1 MITFKINGAKHKIPT
16 TWDDVTYNQYIELL
30 KAPNSLLHYIH
41 IFTAIPIDTLQKAEL
56 KNLERIA
63 ISLSFL
69 TIPPKPDGKPTSMVG
84 PYPMPVDVTIQSL
97 GQFEDLRDL
106 AKRLPPNLHTLENQL
121 VMAELTLEAC
131 AIYVQKIKHS
141 KYDYAKVKEV
151 KEELKRYSCMEV
163 TQTGTFFLAKPLN
176 ISTPTTSRFQRAIQL
191 MKKFSQALPGYQSTL
206 DFLQRYSKQAKP

>member
-16 TWDDVTYNQYIELL
+16 IWENVTYNQYIELL
-30 KAPNSLLHYIH
+30 KLPNSLLHYIH
-41 IFTAIPIDTLQKAEL
+41 LFTSIPIETLQNSEL

-63 ISLSFL
+63 LSLSFL
-69 TIPPKPDGKPTSMVG
+69 TIPPKPDGKPTLMVG
-84 PYPMPVDVTIQSL
+84 PYPMPADVTIQSL

-106 AKRLPPNLHTLENQL
+106 AKRLPPNLITLENQL

-141 KYDYAKVKEV
+141 KYDYSRVKEV

-176 ISTPTTSRFQRAIQL
+176 MSTPTTSRFQRVIQR

-206 DFLQRYSKQAKP
+206 DFLLRSSKPQKP